1 MEENKKVYIR
11 GVKDRG
17 KEIIQKLIDLGGKK
31 SFHNDNGSDENLFYF
46 INFQDEIF
54 GIPTNLF
61 DAKDRTE
68 IFLDEDPKEIRREGW
83 NEAFKKASENGSDEN
98 LCESDKA
105 EYTVS
110 YIAEAEN
117 KLPENWYISGCDELK
132 SWLEFESLVRKTT
145 FEYNDNLDYTF
156 DGSKWIMGNFRG
168 TNMTPIGF
176 GLWQSV
182 NGREFIMPKDFKDLH
197 PFNRIAKEM
206 FELWQRKNK
215 DYGDSF
221 SKGFEEYGM
230 VMPCI
235 RLEDKLLRLKQ
246 LVKNGKAEV
255 KTESIEDT
263 LIDLANYAV
272 MTLMEI
278 RKK

>member
-17 KEIIQKLIDLGGKK
+17 NEVIQKLVDLGGENVLKLK
-31 SFHNDNGSDENLFYF
+31 GHDEDLFYF
-46 INFQDEIF
+46 IDLE
-54 GIPTNLF
+54 GKLF
-61 DAKDRTE
+61 NESTESFNTEDRTE
-68 IFLDEDPKEIRREGW
+68 IFLDEEPKENRREGW

-98 LCESDKA
+98 LYESNEP

-110 YIAEAEN
+110 YIAEAE
-117 KLPENWYISGCDELK
+117 K
-132 SWLEFESLVRKTT
+132 SQYS
-145 FEYNDNLDYTF
+145 F
-156 DGSKWIMGNFRG
+156 DHI
-168 TNMTPIGF
+168 T
-176 GLWQSV
+176 
-182 NGREFIMPKDFKDLH
+182 E
-197 PFNRIAKEM
+197 EM

-235 RLEDKLLRLKQ
+235 RLEDKLLRFKQ
-246 LVKNGKAEV
+246 LVKNGNAEV

>member
-17 KEIIQKLIDLGGKK
+17 EEVIKMLLNHGANN
-31 SFHNDNGSDENLFYF
+31 SNGYDGDVYTRAYF
-46 INFQDEIF
+46 INENGYVDSCIY
-54 GIPTNLF
+54 GSNRLTNY
-61 DAKDRTE
+61 TE
-68 IFLDEDPKEIRREGW
+68 IFLDEEPKENRREGW

-98 LCESDKA
+98 LYESNEA

-110 YIAEAEN
+110 YIAEAE
-117 KLPENWYISGCDELK
+117 
-132 SWLEFESLVRKTT
+132 KTQ
-145 FEYNDNLDYTF
+145 YSF
-156 DGSKWIMGNFRG
+156 DHI
-168 TNMTPIGF
+168 T
-176 GLWQSV
+176 
-182 NGREFIMPKDFKDLH
+182 E
-197 PFNRIAKEM
+197 EM
-206 FELWQRKNK
+206 FKLWQRKNK

-235 RLEDKLLRLKQ
+235 RLEDKLLRFKQ
-246 LVKNGKAEV
+246 LVKNGNAEV